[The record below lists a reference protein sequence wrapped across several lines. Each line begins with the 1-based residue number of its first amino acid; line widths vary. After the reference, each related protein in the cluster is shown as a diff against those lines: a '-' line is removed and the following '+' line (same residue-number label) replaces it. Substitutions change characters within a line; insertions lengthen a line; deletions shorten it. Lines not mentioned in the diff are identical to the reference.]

1 MKNKVGRPKLKRDC
15 EMTRV
20 LIPIPLKKT
29 VKGMVKEYDRQQE
42 MKKEIEES
50 RKKFIS
56 QSKLKQDE

>member
-29 VKGMVKEYDRQQE
+29 VKQMVKEYDE
-42 MKKEIEES
+42 
-50 RKKFIS
+50 
-56 QSKLKQDE
+56 QSKLKQDETH